1 MQASQWAPTSEVRLQ
16 CLVSQASRGA
26 NLRLQPISV
35 DHEDQFAQTRQPDD
49 LFDDDFTPIVEP
61 TLKPTLTQHHSQ
73 PLRSRANNNE
83 YSSRGRG
90 RGHGTRPNNNDRS
103 HASQPQET
111 STTDLSSHLQLT
123 PPDPE
128 NKPKP
133 TLAARGNRLPTGG
146 VQKPKLTEDE
156 LSARLA
162 AAKLNNARRE
172 EAHRLAEADE
182 ASFQQREEQAREKR
196 REEGAARR
204 QMEGEREKNRLRK
217 LGARGGREWDEGKTE
232 EDNSSTRGGR
242 GGGYRRGM
250 HGGIVQ
256 SRNTDGEYFAAAKR
270 DDGEEESGYNKSNTT
285 ATSRGRGGGEYHE
298 RGRGGHEGGGRRGGR
313 GRGSRGRARGNRGG
327 DHIGNHDNTSVP
339 VEKADFAETD
349 FPALASGNA
358 NEKIHTLENADLQ
371 SSTGEKKSWA
381 DQVEASTDTGQTV
394 S

>member
-1 MQASQWAPTSEVRLQ
+1 MQASQWAPTSEVKLQ
-16 CLVSQASRGA
+16 CLVFQASRGA
-26 NLRLQPISV
+26 NLRLQPVSV

-61 TLKPTLTQHHSQ
+61 ILKPPPSQHHSQ
-73 PLRSRANNNE
+73 PLQSRANNNE
-83 YSSRGRG
+83 YPNRGRG

-103 HASQPQET
+103 HTSQPQET
-111 STTDLSSHLQLT
+111 STTDPSTKLQS
-123 PPDPE
+123 PPLDPE

-133 TLAARGNRLPTGG
+133 TPAARGNRLPTGG

-182 ASFQQREEQAREKR
+182 AFFQQREEQAREKR

-204 QMEGEREKNRLRK
+204 QMEGERERNRLRK
-217 LGARGGREWDEGKTE
+217 LGARGGREWDEGKKE
-232 EDNSSTRGGR
+232 EDSGARGGR
-242 GGGYRRGM
+242 GRGYRRGM

-256 SRNTDGEYFAAAKR
+256 SRNTDGEYFAATKR
-270 DDGEEESGYNKSNTT
+270 DGGEGESGYSRST
-285 ATSRGRGGGEYHE
+285 ATTTSGGKGGEYHE
-298 RGRGGHEGGGRRGGR
+298 RGRGGHEGGRRRGGR
-313 GRGSRGRARGNRGG
+313 GRGNRGRGRGDRGG
-327 DHIGNHDNTSVP
+327 DHSGNYNNTSVP
-339 VEKADFAETD
+339 VKEADFAEAD

-381 DQVEASTDTGQTV
+381 DQVEASADTGQTV